1 MVMPA
6 RRSTWP
12 LLLGS
17 AVLIAGAIAAAWF
30 GQPVDDTHTA
40 TGAMLIA
47 PAVRGVAD
55 CIARPD
61 HPTPARQAPL
71 PGCMGQG
78 GSAAALVESTL
89 RRLQPDSPQAGTGFP
104 LGYTLTV
111 PLLRLFRAE
120 GADWVVDQERVQRV
134 VHTVRDTARP
144 LILFLSASYFAQQAP
159 IEKVLLEDQRNLAR
173 TRDGVLPPDTYR
185 GETLYPWSMARTD
198 TPITAR
204 RIQAIQAL
212 LAALCAL
219 PQEDL
224 AKIQGITL
232 LGELHQLAPHFESGM
247 GFTPSYR
254 VTDYSPASEIAFRN
268 YLQQR
273 FTTVEKLNAAM
284 AESYPSFDD
293 VQLPSRDIRTE
304 HLSRYTEHIDSFAQG
319 SVPISGWSWITG
331 NAEEL
336 WVQVYRDGS
345 LIGRVPVNQ
354 GRLDVLQA
362 KPELGSANTGWR
374 LDMDFRSL
382 PAGLHRISALLELAP
397 GKLVHIGSKEI
408 AVMGREQQI
417 LRLPPQRE
425 LPATVPAPLGMQASL
440 DMPPEGQSLH
450 YNPLVPL
457 WHAFRRQQV
466 MDYLRLFDGIV
477 AQSCLRTVARYTHQ
491 MLPGVVPGWD
501 ANKFALDDTLRTQ
514 GDIRLGVDLHGSATH
529 DKGFAKLLGSLGQH
543 AYGITEFIPM
553 RAMDTQELKTTLQR
567 HAMRGARFLTFFL
580 EPPLEERPAQAVPYA
595 FSFDPHNPQF
605 GSAQL
610 YRAMQ
615 EILGPA
621 PAQ

>member
-1 MVMPA
+1 MPA

-12 LLLGS
+12 LLMGS
-17 AVLIAGAIAAAWF
+17 SVLIAGAIVAAWF
-30 GQPVDDTHTA
+30 GQPVDDTHTS

-47 PAVRGVAD
+47 PAVRGVED

-61 HPTPARQAPL
+61 SPTPAQKAPM
-71 PGCMGQG
+71 PGCTGQE
-78 GSAAALVESTL
+78 GSAASLVESAL
-89 RRLQPDSPQAGTGFP
+89 RRLQPDSPKAGTGYP

-111 PLLRLFRAE
+111 PLLRLLRAE
-120 GADWVVDQERVQRV
+120 GNDWVVDQERVQRAV
-134 VHTVRDTARP
+134 RTVRDNARP
-144 LILFLSASYFAQQAP
+144 LILYLSASYFAQQAP
-159 IEKVLLEDQRNLAR
+159 IEKVLLADRRNLAQ

-185 GETLYPWSMARTD
+185 GETLYPWSVARTD
-198 TPITAR
+198 TSITAR
-204 RIQAIQAL
+204 RTQAIQAL

-224 AKIQGITL
+224 AKIQGVTL
-232 LGELHQLAPHFESGM
+232 LGEVHQLAPHFESGM

-268 YLQQR
+268 YLQQQ
-273 FTTVEKLNAAM
+273 FTTIEKFNAAM
-284 AESYPSFDD
+284 GEAYQGFDE
-293 VQLPSRDIRTE
+293 VHPPSRDLRTE
-304 HLSRYTEHIDSFAQG
+304 HLGRYTEHIDSFAQG
-319 SVPISGWSWITG
+319 SVPISGWSWIAG
-331 NAEEL
+331 NTQEL

-362 KPELGSANTGWR
+362 KPELGSASTGWR

-382 PAGLHRISALLELAP
+382 STGLHRITALLELAP

-408 AVMGREQQI
+408 AVMGREKQA
-417 LRLPPQRE
+417 LRLPSQRE
-425 LPATVPAPLGMQASL
+425 LPATMPAPPGMQASL
-440 DMPPEGQSLH
+440 DMPQEGQSLY

-457 WHAFRRQQV
+457 WHAFRGQQV
-466 MDYLRLFDGIV
+466 MDYLKLFDGVV
-477 AQSCLRTVARYTHQ
+477 AQSCLQAVPRYSHQ
-491 MLPGVVPGWD
+491 MLPGMVAGWD
-501 ANKFALDDTLRTQ
+501 ANKFALNGTLKTQ
-514 GDIRLGVDLHGSATH
+514 GNIRLGVDLHGSAAN
-529 DKGFAKLLGSLGQH
+529 DKGFAKLLGSMGQH

-553 RAMDTQELKTTLQR
+553 RAMDAKELKTALQR

-580 EPPLEERPAQAVPYA
+580 EPYSEEEERSAQAAPYA

-610 YRAMQ
+610 YTAMQ
-615 EILGPA
+615 EVLRPA
-621 PAQ
+621 SVQ